1 MSYVE
6 IVILFENIMIY
17 SLLSSLLFI
26 VGVNFEDDK
35 LVIIAEKLAEKLA
48 AKLSGIVFIITLIV
62 YLYLIYYAVKNNISL
77 EVKKDDP
84 LWRPSELSRIVEPFA
99 MWLITSLFYIYIANV
114 IIRIKEEIKH
124 RI

>member
-35 LVIIAEKLAEKLA
+35 LVIIAEKLA

>member
-26 VGVNFEDDK
+26 AGVNFEDDRS
-35 LVIIAEKLAEKLA
+35 IIIAEKLA
-48 AKLSGIVFIITLIV
+48 AKLSGVIFIITLII
-62 YLYLIYYAVKNNISL
+62 YLYLIYHALINDVSI
-77 EVKKDDP
+77 EVKKEDP
-84 LWRPSELSRIVEPFA
+84 IWRPSELSRAVEPFA
-99 MWLITSLFYIYIANV
+99 IWLITSLFYIYIANV
-114 IIRIKEEIKH
+114 LIRIKEKIKH